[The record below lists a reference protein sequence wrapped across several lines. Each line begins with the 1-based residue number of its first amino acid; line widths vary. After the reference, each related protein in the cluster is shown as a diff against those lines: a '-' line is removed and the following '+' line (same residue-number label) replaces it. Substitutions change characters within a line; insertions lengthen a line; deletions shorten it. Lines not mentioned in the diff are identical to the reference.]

1 MIHNFEL
8 ICEKTKQKV
17 KTKVDIYFTE
27 VNEGYLNCILNPRM
41 VAQDVQQSQLHHIL
55 DCTHSRTCGVMQTS
69 TELGIVSSNRLALR
83 LFPPVR
89 EPPRPQ

>member
-27 VNEGYLNCILNPRM
+27 VNDDYLNCILNPRM
-41 VAQDVQQSQLHHIL
+41 VAQDVQQSQLRHIL
-55 DCTHSRTCGVMQTS
+55 DCTHSYQQCHAN
-69 TELGIVSSNRLALR
+69 IH
-83 LFPPVR
+83 
-89 EPPRPQ
+89 